1 MFPSCHPT
9 CPKDSRAVIP
19 FPLSSTLHDR
29 SRVLRCHN
37 LRPDPT
43 GGLMGVSRPATISS
57 LPGAE
62 PVKGGLITLDD
73 GTRCIIMYHQGHLK
87 AVTDTEVKSLIRLDE
102 APATVTRT
110 AGSLIVMRHRG
121 MYSHILS
128 HYPAEYWTEECE
140 PEFRPFERMGNTRY
154 IPGRGCRVTV
164 CSSEN
169 QESTRGMD
177 CSMAHL
183 SEVAFWRD
191 SLQHNPLD
199 LIRSVSSGIAM
210 KPMTCVVLESTA
222 NGVGNFF
229 HREWLRATEGKS
241 DKAPFFVP
249 WYEIDMYASPV
260 DDPDKFYAGLND
272 YERKLWE
279 HHGCTL
285 EAIQWYRRKA
295 SEYIDRRSM
304 MAEFPSTAEE
314 AFTSTETNV
323 FSADDVKRLRD
334 TGCSLIPLTGE
345 VAGSRTGIP
354 SDISEPHFTPS
365 PQGKASI
372 WVPPRQGASYIA
384 SLDIGGR
391 SYNADYSVITVLDR
405 HSDSGSPPEVAAQWR
420 GHIDHDLLAW
430 IAAAMAKWYNTAL
443 LVVESN
449 TWETSSEGSGQY
461 ILRTLAD
468 EYPNMYFRA
477 NNLPGFHTNVGTK
490 ASLIAHLIRL
500 VREGG
505 YIEHDN
511 GACDELLQYE
521 ALSNGSYAARRG
533 CHDDI
538 LMSRAIA
545 LWVHATEAHA
555 ACPDLSDSDLIALM
569 SQ

>member
-1 MFPSCHPT
+1 M
-9 CPKDSRAVIP
+9 
-19 FPLSSTLHDR
+19 
-29 SRVLRCHN
+29 
-37 LRPDPT
+37 
-43 GGLMGVSRPATISS
+43 
-57 LPGAE
+57 
-62 PVKGGLITLDD
+62 
-73 GTRCIIMYHQGHLK
+73 
-87 AVTDTEVKSLIRLDE
+87 
-102 APATVTRT
+102 
-110 AGSLIVMRHRG
+110 
-121 MYSHILS
+121 
-128 HYPAEYWTEECE
+128 
-140 PEFRPFERMGNTRY
+140 
-154 IPGRGCRVTV
+154 
-164 CSSEN
+164 
-169 QESTRGMD
+169 
-177 CSMAHL
+177 
-183 SEVAFWRD
+183 
-191 SLQHNPLD
+191 
-199 LIRSVSSGIAM
+199 
-210 KPMTCVVLESTA
+210 
-222 NGVGNFF
+222 
-229 HREWLRATEGKS
+229 
-241 DKAPFFVP
+241 
-249 WYEIDMYASPV
+249 
-260 DDPDKFYAGLND
+260 
-272 YERKLWE
+272 
-279 HHGCTL
+279 
-285 EAIQWYRRKA
+285 
-295 SEYIDRRSM
+295 
-304 MAEFPSTAEE
+304 
-314 AFTSTETNV
+314 
-323 FSADDVKRLRD
+323 
-334 TGCSLIPLTGE
+334 
-345 VAGSRTGIP
+345 
-354 SDISEPHFTPS
+354 
-365 PQGKASI
+365 
-372 WVPPRQGASYIA
+372 PPRQGASYIA

-391 SYNADYSVITVLDR
+391 SHNADYSVITVLDR

-477 NNLPGFHTNVGTK
+477 NNLPGFHTNVSTK